1 MLHAKVVVFSGL
13 VQVGATAE
21 RMKTTETKLSGSA
34 PSTLFGAK

>member
-13 VQVGATAE
+13 VQVGAE